1 MVNIKGGKIMEQLVS
16 ISVVVC
22 PIALYVWSNYSK
34 KRDEKKKTQNQLL
47 ERLVEHR
54 DFPRLKEFQ
63 KALNSIPLIFSESKE
78 VLDAL
83 KEFEFAMDQR
93 IGFEREKLGNL
104 FKIMYTY
111 LGLEANF
118 DVIYLTKNSKF

>member
-1 MVNIKGGKIMEQLVS
+1 MEQLVN

-34 KRDEKKKTQNQLL
+34 KCAEKKKKQNQLL

-54 DFPRLKEFQ
+54 DFPRLVEFQ

-83 KEFEFAMDQR
+83 KEFEFAMDQH